1 MQSTIGPNIS
11 DTKEQAF
18 QAKNINYEF
27 AQRKIIDLYMNR
39 MQNYEA
45 NDKVRNIC
53 IIQNMNLK
61 IDTPNM

>member
-1 MQSTIGPNIS
+1 
-11 DTKEQAF
+11 
-18 QAKNINYEF
+18 
-27 AQRKIIDLYMNR
+27 MNR